1 MTEIKENKKVLRR
14 IILLYDFSAASDN
27 ALKFALKMSEV
38 LKSELAVL
46 NVFSSKAKND
56 VKENKLKL
64 QTKINEL
71 KSNYSF
77 DIEGFVIEGDVQK
90 IFKVFYEKYEGI
102 MIVVGISGKN
112 FTNQISF
119 KGFLKMVRN
128 SKIPWLSVPEN
139 AQIGDFSKIVLP
151 VSYTRQNKE
160 KIAWAS
166 YFYRL
171 NKSIIYALPATAK
184 DGFIKIGV
192 KNNIIFLKK
201 MYQTLDVEYEIIP
214 TEKNIHQI
222 DDFALEYAMENN
234 AALIIALVST
244 RPDIFDILFGPNE
257 RKLIINQQNIPVLSI
272 NPLDDMYIICN

>member
-1 MTEIKENKKVLRR
+1 VTEIKENKKVLRR

-27 ALKFALKMSEV
+27 ALRFALKMSEV
-38 LKSELAVL
+38 LKSELAIL
-46 NVFSSKAKND
+46 NIFSRKDKQNID
-56 VKENKLKL
+56 DNKLKL
-64 QTKINEL
+64 QTIINDL
-71 KSNYSF
+71 KNSYSF
-77 DIEGFVIEGDVQK
+77 EIEGFVIEEEIHK
-90 IFKVFYEKYEGI
+90 IFKAFYERYEGI
-102 MIVVGISGKN
+102 MIVVGINGKN
-112 FTNQISF
+112 FTNGISF
-119 KGFLKMVRN
+119 KKYLKMVRQ
-128 SKIPWLSVPEN
+128 SKIPWLSVPEK
-139 AQIGDFSKIVLP
+139 AEIGDFSKIVLP

-171 NKSIIYALPATAK
+171 NKSIIFALTAKAK

-192 KNNIIFLKK
+192 NNNTIFLKK
-201 MYQTLDVEYEIIP
+201 MYHTLEIEYNVIP
-214 TEKNIHQI
+214 TEKNIHDI
-222 DDFALEYAMENN
+222 DNHALDYALQNN

>member
-14 IILLYDFSAASDN
+14 IILLYDFSTASDN

-71 KSNYSF
+71 MSNYSF